1 MPETPNDFGSE
12 LRRRRMA
19 ARLSLQQ
26 LAQRVHYSKSQL
38 SKVERGLKRPTPE
51 LARLCDTVLRADGA
65 LSRLAETAQP
75 SRAPL
80 PVSSHSDDEVWLMHL
95 RKDGSSAFQ
104 RVTRRGLITARH
116 RVRTGR
122 AGR

>member
-95 RKDGSSAFQ
+95 PRTVP
-104 RVTRRGLITARH
+104 RVPARDAPGPDHGRH